1 MEIAIIFVLILING
15 VFSMSEIA
23 LISARK
29 NRLENAA
36 KKGNVKAQ
44 AALDLSNSPTKF
56 LSTVQIGITVTAILT
71 GIISGD
77 RITADVKIF
86 YESYSA
92 IKPYADSAAVVTV
105 VFLLTYITLVVAEL
119 LPKRIGLNYPESI
132 AKAVALPMKFVSTAT
147 APFIWLLTV
156 STDFLLKVL
165 RIKPSADGKVTEE
178 EIKAII
184 KEGTEGGE
192 VQEIEQD
199 IVERVFHIG
208 DRKVNSLMTHR
219 KSVVFLPLNA
229 DKNHV
234 KDHML
239 KELHSVYPVYG
250 ENHDDIVGVV
260 NLKAIFS
267 HFENDNFNL
276 AEIMTEAPYLMEQTT
291 AYKALEHFKTSG
303 IHYAFVSD
311 EYGDFEGII
320 TLNDIL
326 EALVG
331 DASDFYK
338 EDFKLVAREDGT
350 WLVDG
355 HYSLHDFLTFF
366 ELDELIND
374 YEVNT
379 VSGLIMTE
387 LSFIPKE
394 GQKLLWNNFELEVL
408 DMDGVKIDKVLVKSL
423 EKKTENDKE

>member
-1 MEIAIIFVLILING
+1 
-15 VFSMSEIA
+15 MSEIA

-29 NRLENAA
+29 NRLEFAA
-36 KKGNVKAQ
+36 KKGNRSAQ
-44 AALDLSNSPTKF
+44 TALDLANSPNKF
-56 LSTVQIGITVTAILT
+56 LSTVQIGITLIGILT
-71 GIISGD
+71 GIFSGD
-77 RITADVKIF
+77 RITKDVRAYLIETDLFKA
-86 YESYSA
+86 SYV
-92 IKPYADSAAVVTV
+92 DSISVVIV
-105 VFLLTYITLVVAEL
+105 VLVLTFFSLVLGEL
-119 LPKRIGLNYPESI
+119 LPKRIGMNHPEAI
-132 AKAVALPMKFVSTAT
+132 AKAMALPMKFVSIAT

-156 STDFLLKVL
+156 STEFLLKIL
-165 RIKPSADGKVTEE
+165 MIKPSADGKVTEE

-208 DRKVNSLMTHR
+208 DRKINSLMTHR
-219 KSVVFLPLNA
+219 KAVKLLPVSA

-234 KDHML
+234 RDLML
-239 KELHSVYPVYG
+239 DELHSIYPVYG
-250 ENHDDIVGVV
+250 DNYDDILGVV
-260 NLKAIFS
+260 NLKSIFAN
-267 HFENDNFNL
+267 FENENFNL
-276 AEIMTEAPYLMEQTT
+276 SEIMTEAPFMMEQTT
-291 AYKALEHFKTSG
+291 AYKALESFKTSG
-303 IHYAFVSD
+303 IHYALVSD

-331 DASDFYK
+331 DASDFYR
-338 EDFKLVAREDGT
+338 EDFKLVEREDGT
-350 WLVDG
+350 WMVDG

-374 YEVNT
+374 YDVTT

-394 GQKLLWNNFELEVL
+394 GQKLIWNEYELEVI
-408 DMDGVKIDKVLVKSL
+408 DMDGAMIDKVLVRSL
-423 EKKTENDKE
+423 EKEQDQADS

>member
-1 MEIAIIFVLILING
+1 MEIAIILFLILLNG

-36 KKGNVKAQ
+36 KKGNPAAQ
-44 AALDLSNSPTKF
+44 AALDLSNNPTKF
-56 LSTVQIGITVTAILT
+56 LSTVQIGITLIGILT
-71 GIISGD
+71 GIFSGD
-77 RITADVKIF
+77 TITHDVKMF
-86 YESYSA
+86 YEGYEFS
-92 IKPYADSAAVVTV
+92 KPYSHQLSVGTV
-105 VFLLTYITLVVAEL
+105 VLILTFFSLVLGEL
-119 LPKRIGLNYPESI
+119 LPKRIGLNYPEKI
-132 AKAVALPMKFVSTAT
+132 AKAVALPMKFVSVVT
-147 APFIWLLTV
+147 APFIWLLTI
-156 STDFLLKVL
+156 STEFLLKIL
-165 RIKPSADGKVTEE
+165 MIKPSADGKVTEE

-219 KSVVFLPLNA
+219 KSVVFLPLDA
-229 DKNHV
+229 DKAKV
-234 KDHML
+234 KELMK

-250 ENHDDIVGVV
+250 DNFDDIEGVV
-260 NLKAIFS
+260 NMKNIFS
-267 HFENDNFNL
+267 HIDDTDFNL
-276 AEIMTEAPYLMEQTT
+276 AQIMTEAPFIMETTT
-291 AYKALEHFKTSG
+291 AYKALENFKTSG

-311 EYGDFEGII
+311 EYGDFQGII

-331 DASDFYK
+331 DAATFYA
-338 EDFKLVAREDGT
+338 EDFKLVARDDGS
-350 WLVDG
+350 WMVDG
-355 HYSLHDFLTFF
+355 HYSLHDFLTYF

-374 YEVNT
+374 YEVTT

-394 GQKLLWNNFELEVL
+394 GQKLKWNNFEFEVL
-408 DMDGVKIDKVLVKSL
+408 DMDGAKIDKVMVKSL
-423 EKKTENDKE
+423 DKKVEE

>member
-1 MEIAIIFVLILING
+1 LEIAIILFLILLNG

-36 KKGNVKAQ
+36 KKGNASAK
-44 AALDLSNSPTKF
+44 AALDLANAPNKF
-56 LSTVQIGITVTAILT
+56 LSTVQIGITLIGILT
-71 GIISGD
+71 GIFSGNK
-77 RITADVKIF
+77 ITSDVKMF
-86 YESYSA
+86 YEGFEVF
-92 IKPYADSAAVVTV
+92 KPYADSLSVGTV
-105 VFLLTYITLVVAEL
+105 VLILTFFSMVLGEL
-119 LPKRIGLNYPESI
+119 LPKRIGLTYPEKI
-132 AKAVALPMKFVSTAT
+132 AKSVALPMKFISVIT

-156 STDFLLKVL
+156 STEALLKIL
-165 RIKPSADGKVTEE
+165 MIKPSTDGKITEE

-229 DKNHV
+229 DNVLV
-234 KDHML
+234 KEL
-239 KELHSVYPVYG
+239 IIKELHSVYPVYG
-250 ENHDDIVGVV
+250 NNYDDIVGVV
-260 NLKAIFS
+260 NLKNIFAN
-267 HFENDNFNL
+267 FENGNFNL
-276 AEIMTEAPYLMEQTT
+276 AEIMTEAPFMMEQTT
-291 AYKALEHFKTSG
+291 AYKALENFKKSG

-311 EYGDFEGII
+311 EYGVFQGII

-338 EDFKLVAREDGT
+338 EDFKLVEREDGS

-355 HYSLHDFLTFF
+355 HYSLHDFLTYF

-374 YEVNT
+374 YEVTT

-394 GQKLLWNNFELEVL
+394 GQKLIWNQFELEVI
-408 DMDGVKIDKVLVKSL
+408 DMDGVKIDKVLVRSL
-423 EKKTENDKE
+423 TKEEQN

>member
-1 MEIAIIFVLILING
+1 MNG
-15 VFSMSEIA
+15 IFSMSEIA

-29 NRLENAA
+29 NRLETAA
-36 KKGNVKAQ
+36 KKGNKSAKT
-44 AALDLSNSPTKF
+44 ALDLANSPNKF
-56 LSTVQIGITVTAILT
+56 LSTVQIGITLIGILT
-71 GIISGD
+71 GIYSGDKITTDVQVFISGFE
-77 RITADVKIF
+77 TLQ
-86 YESYSA
+86 
-92 IKPYADSAAVVTV
+92 PYAHSLAVGIV
-105 VFLLTYITLVVAEL
+105 VVVLTFFSLVLGEL

-132 AKAVALPMKFVSTAT
+132 AKTVAVPMKMVSVLT
-147 APFIWLLTV
+147 APFIWLLTT
-156 STDFLLKVL
+156 STDFLLDIFQ
-165 RIKPSADGKVTEE
+165 IKPTADGKVTEE

-229 DKNHV
+229 DKEQV
-234 KDHML
+234 RQIML
-239 KELHSVYPVYG
+239 KELHSIYPVYKD
-250 ENHDDIVGVV
+250 NFDDIVGVV
-260 NLKAIFS
+260 NLKNIFA
-267 HFENDNFNL
+267 HFENENFNL
-276 AEIMTEAPYLMEQTT
+276 ESILTEAPYVMEQTT
-291 AYKALEHFKTSG
+291 AYTALEDFKKTG

-331 DASDFYK
+331 DAAEFYK
-338 EDFKLVAREDGT
+338 DDFQLIEREDGT

-366 ELDELIND
+366 ELDELTND
-374 YEVNT
+374 YEVTT
-379 VSGLIMTE
+379 VSGMIMTE
-387 LSFIPKE
+387 LSRIPKQGE
-394 GQKLLWNNFELEVL
+394 KLFWQRFELEVI
-408 DMDGVKIDKVLVKSL
+408 DMDGVKIDKVLVKAL
-423 EKKTENDKE
+423 K

>member
-1 MEIAIIFVLILING
+1 MEIAIIFFLIILNG

-36 KKGNVKAQ
+36 KKGNKSSQ
-44 AALDLSNSPTKF
+44 AALELANSPNKF
-56 LSTVQIGITVTAILT
+56 LSTVQIGITLIGILT
-71 GIISGD
+71 GIFSGNK
-77 RITADVKIF
+77 ITTDVQLFIEGF
-86 YESYSA
+86 ASLRPFANSIA
-92 IKPYADSAAVVTV
+92 VGIVVVT
-105 VFLLTYITLVVAEL
+105 LTFFSLVLGEL
-119 LPKRIGLNYPESI
+119 LPKRIGLNHPEAI
-132 AKAVALPMKFVSTAT
+132 AKAVAIPMKVISIIT
-147 APFIWLLTV
+147 APFIWLLTI
-156 STDFLLKVL
+156 STEFLLKVL
-165 RIKPSADGKVTEE
+165 MIKPSADGKVTEE

-219 KSVVFLPLNA
+219 KSVVFLPLHAN
-229 DKNHV
+229 KVQV
-234 KDHML
+234 KEFMS
-239 KELHSVYPVYG
+239 KELHSVYPVYSD
-250 ENHDDIVGVV
+250 NYDNIVGVV
-260 NLKAIFS
+260 NLKSIFS
-267 HFENDNFNL
+267 HIDDDNFDL
-276 AEIMTEAPYLMEQTT
+276 ANIITEAPFIMEQTT
-291 AYKALEHFKTSG
+291 AYKALENFKNSG

-311 EYGDFEGII
+311 EYGVFQGII

-338 EDFKLVAREDGT
+338 DDFHLVEREDGT

-355 HYSLHDFLTFF
+355 HYSLHDFLTYF

-374 YEVNT
+374 YEVTT

-387 LSFIPKE
+387 LSHIPRQGEKLIW
-394 GQKLLWNNFELEVL
+394 QKFELEVI
-408 DMDGVKIDKVLVKSL
+408 DMDGVKIDKVMVKAL
-423 EKKTENDKE
+423 QK

>member
-1 MEIAIIFVLILING
+1 MEILIILFLILLNG

-36 KKGNVKAQ
+36 KKGNKSAQ
-44 AALDLSNSPTKF
+44 TALDLANSPNKF
-56 LSTVQIGITVTAILT
+56 LSTVQIGITLIGILT
-71 GIISGD
+71 GIFSGD
-77 RITADVKIF
+77 KITTDVKLFIQTF
-86 YESYSA
+86 ESL
-92 IKPYADSAAVVTV
+92 KPYADSISVSIVVV
-105 VFLLTYITLVVAEL
+105 ILTFFSLVLGEL
-119 LPKRIGLNYPESI
+119 LPKRIGLNHPEAI
-132 AKAVALPMKFVSTAT
+132 AKAVAWPMKVISIIT
-147 APFIWLLTV
+147 APFIWLLTI
-156 STDFLLKVL
+156 STEFLLKIL
-165 RIKPSADGKVTEE
+165 MIKPSADGKVTEE

-219 KSVVFLPLNA
+219 QSIVFLPLDS
-229 DKNHV
+229 DKNQV
-234 KDHML
+234 RELML
-239 KELHSVYPVYG
+239 KELHSIYPVYG
-250 ENHDDIVGVV
+250 DNYDDIVGVV
-260 NLKAIFS
+260 NLKNIFA
-267 HFENDNFNL
+267 HFEDDNFNL
-276 AEIMTEAPYLMEQTT
+276 QQILTEAPFIIQHTT
-291 AYKALEHFKTSG
+291 AYKALENFKKSG

-311 EYGDFEGII
+311 EYGVFQGII

-338 EDFKLVAREDGT
+338 DDFKLTEREDGS

-387 LSFIPKE
+387 LSRIPKE
-394 GQKLLWNNFELEVL
+394 GEKLIWQKFELEVI
-408 DMDGVKIDKVLVKSL
+408 DMDGVKIDKVIVKAM
-423 EKKTENDKE
+423 KE